1 MGLFVPSRARSWWLP
16 AVVSLVVLAVL
27 VAFFP
32 YATGYTLKANTLIAL
47 LFTFWNGSDEWKHGM
62 FVFPI
67 AAVLVYLKRR
77 HLALVPLR
85 GSNWGLALIVPSLF
99 LYWVGFMANV
109 QFVGYFA
116 IQGMIGGLTIWF
128 LGIQFFR
135 AVFFIWCFLFFAY
148 PFVFLDEMVAFPLRI
163 LMSEASYRFLNLINV
178 PAVRNG
184 TAVLS
189 AADPTAGIVTGQR
202 FSVDVADPCSGI
214 RSLFALTM
222 ISALVG
228 VLSFNRGWKI
238 LCLFLAALPLAVFGN
253 FCRILILTFGT
264 MAFGAKFAIGS
275 LEHPSWFHEIAGFM
289 VYIVALA
296 GIFLLAWILARAS
309 SEKAKR
315 ERQPAATT

>member
-1 MGLFVPSRARSWWLP
+1 MGLFVPFRARSWWLP
-16 AVVSLVVLAVL
+16 AVVSLFILTVL
-27 VAFFP
+27 VAVFP
-32 YATGYTLKANTLIAL
+32 YATGYALKANTLIAL
-47 LFTFWNGSDEWKHGM
+47 LFTLWNGSEEWKHGM

-77 HLALVPLR
+77 HLATVPLR
-85 GSNWGLALIVPSLF
+85 GSSWGLVLILPSLF

-109 QFVGYFA
+109 QFIGYFA

-128 LGIQFFR
+128 LGIRFFQ

-148 PFVFLDEMVAFPLRI
+148 PFVFLEESVAFPLRV
-163 LMSEASYRFLNLINV
+163 LMTEASYQFLNLIGV

-184 TAVLS
+184 TAILS
-189 AADPTAGIVTGQR
+189 AADPVAGIVAGQR

-214 RSLFALTM
+214 RSLFALSM

-228 VLSFNRGWKI
+228 ILSFNRGWKI

-275 LEHPSWFHEIAGFM
+275 LEHPSWFHEAAGFM
-289 VYIVALA
+289 VYMVALA
-296 GIFLLAWILARAS
+296 GVFLLAWILARVS
-309 SEKAKR
+309 SGKLKR
-315 ERQPAATT
+315 ADAPAQTT